1 MISVLEERQRSYYSL
16 FSFSVSFLSAFLG
29 RGRWR
34 RRRRR
39 RRRRRASVLSVRRG
53 AFVVVVLLLL
63 YSFF

>member
-39 RRRRRASVLSVRRG
+39 RASVLSVRRG

>member
-1 MISVLEERQRSYYSL
+1 MISVLEERQRSDYSL

-29 RGRWR
+29 RGRWW
-34 RRRRR
+34 RRR

-53 AFVVVVLLLL
+53 AFVVVVVLLLL

>member
-39 RRRRRASVLSVRRG
+39 RASVLSVRRG
-53 AFVVVVLLLL
+53 AFVVVVVLLLL